1 MAARIGT
8 IGRRRTAAW
17 LAGLVVAAVLIAA
30 AAQPAVGAKLP
41 RYHLRVFRGP
51 AGSQSVL
58 NKISDDGTAV
68 GQRLLRNGT
77 SRALV
82 LGRRRF
88 GGLGGRQAAFVGIN
102 GDDQAA
108 GSLILGPN
116 ATNPL
121 YWNAGRATALSLPGS
136 ANGITLGPLVA
147 VTATASDGQQHVLV
161 WTPTTGAVRDLGQGI
176 ARGIGV
182 GGIVLGRTLG
192 GQAAYWTAD
201 GAIHVL
207 GFNGTLLQVNL
218 FGRVIGISN
227 QSGGPR
233 PITLDLRN
241 PGLVTNLKLP
251 RGWRFGTAKGISD
264 SGLIV
269 GDAFKKSTG
278 GLPSLGLVWFGPT
291 RSPVAAQKL
300 VRRLPRGVTVTDAG
314 GVNDNGL
321 IVGSTTGP
329 RGSRASAAANAPEED
344 AMEMEPDPLS
354 EKIVELR
361 RVIDGLGSFFGA
373 PNGAL
378 TAKLNAVNKDL
389 SGTSGSKLC
398 KDVRELEDLFSSFS
412 FESEDFTP
420 AHLQLV
426 RKNGARSALE
436 LGIEVLCFSV

>member
-1 MAARIGT
+1 
-8 IGRRRTAAW
+8 
-17 LAGLVVAAVLIAA
+17 
-30 AAQPAVGAKLP
+30 
-41 RYHLRVFRGP
+41 
-51 AGSQSVL
+51 
-58 NKISDDGTAV
+58 
-68 GQRLLRNGT
+68 
-77 SRALV
+77 
-82 LGRRRF
+82 
-88 GGLGGRQAAFVGIN
+88 
-102 GDDQAA
+102 
-108 GSLILGPN
+108 
-116 ATNPL
+116 L
-121 YWNAGRATALSLPGS
+121 YWSAGRATALSLRGS

-147 VTATASDGQQHVLV
+147 VTATGSDGQQHVLV
-161 WTPTTGAVRDLGQGI
+161 WAPRTGAVRDLGQGI

-182 GGIVLGRTLG
+182 GGIVLGRTVA

-201 GAIHVL
+201 GTIHVL

-218 FGRVIGISN
+218 FGRVIGLSN

-251 RGWRFGTAKGISD
+251 SGWRFGSAKGISD

-278 GLPSLGLVWFGPT
+278 GLPSLGLVWFSPT

-378 TAKLNAVNKDL
+378 KAKLNAVNRDL

-398 KDVRELEDLFSSFS
+398 KDLGELGNLFSSFS
-412 FESEDFTP
+412 FESADFTP

-426 RKNGARSALE
+426 RKNGSRSALE
-436 LGIEVLCFSV
+436 LGIEVLCFSL